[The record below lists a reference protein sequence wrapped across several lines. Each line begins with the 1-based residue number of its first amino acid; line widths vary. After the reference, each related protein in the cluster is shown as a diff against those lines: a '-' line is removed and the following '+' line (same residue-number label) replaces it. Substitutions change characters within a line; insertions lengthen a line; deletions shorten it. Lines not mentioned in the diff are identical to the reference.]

1 MRSSAL
7 SVVLAAC
14 SAFGGRVTESFNAG
28 WEFEEKGVSTA
39 VDQPHDGAIAGPFDP
54 KGWGA
59 TGMLPWKDRTAT
71 YRKTLV
77 LPKGTDGRRHF
88 FRFDGAMAHATAF
101 VNGMAAGR
109 GDYGYLGFA
118 FDATPYLR
126 AGTNVVEVRVDTY
139 NMRSRFYCGG
149 GLYRNA
155 WHVTTDAVRFDD
167 ESVFV
172 TTPAVSSEEATVL
185 VTGCVR
191 SHLSSASPAT
201 VTATLRDPDGTVVA
215 RREAKLDAA
224 AFAGTA
230 FELGLTVVK
239 PRLWRMKPGAALYTL
254 ELGLSSAAC
263 ADSLTKRVGFR
274 SFRFDADRGFFL
286 NGERVQLNGVNLH
299 SDLGPLGMAVEKG
312 AIRRQL
318 AVMREMGANAIRT
331 SHNPPSPEFLDLC
344 DEMGFFVWDETF
356 DKWNETCGRG
366 DEPLEEFVPRQ
377 LRRHVLR
384 DRNHPCVFVWSI
396 GNEITSNGAC
406 PPGQE
411 AWAGASEFGTT
422 PERCAVFR
430 AVVRALDATRPVGI
444 GSCFKSAIGRGDYAA
459 LDLTGWNYG
468 EQYLSMRAKYPAK
481 PVIYSESASAVSSFG
496 YYADHLPTNKTDYG
510 ENAEA
515 LDSYDRTA
523 APWSDIP
530 DREFER
536 MERDTFC
543 AGEFVWTGI
552 DYIGEPTP
560 REARSSYFGICD
572 LLALP
577 KDRYYLYRSHWNKEA
592 FTLHLVPHRWNFS
605 TSTSSLRLP
614 VYVYTS
620 ADEAELFVNGKSLGR
635 RRKDPGATMKNGY
648 YAGLPR
654 YRLVWDEVAYEPGE
668 ITVVAYGKDG
678 RKLGAETLRTAGPVA
693 DVRVDCEPPYD
704 DLVFARVTAVDAKGT
719 PVPDATNRV
728 AFDVRGPAK
737 ILAVGN
743 ADPFGM
749 ESFKEVSSHRL
760 YYGRLGVY
768 LKRTGEGPVSLDAR
782 LVPAEDRQERNGK

>member
-1 MRSSAL
+1 MKVCAL
-7 SVVLAAC
+7 SVVLAAW

-28 WEFEEKGVSTA
+28 WEFEEKGKAA
-39 VDQPHDGAIAGPFDP
+39 VVGLPHDWAIAGPFDP
-54 KGWGA
+54 QGWGA
-59 TGMLPWKDRTAT
+59 TGRLPWKDRTAT

-77 LPKGTDGRRHF
+77 LPKGADGKRHF

-101 VNGMAAGR
+101 VNGYPAGR

-126 AGTNVVEVRVDTY
+126 VGTNTVEVRVDTC
-139 NMRSRFYCGG
+139 NMKSRFYCGG
-149 GLYRNA
+149 GLYRNT
-155 WHVTTDAVRFDD
+155 WHVTTDEVRFDG

-172 TTPAVSSEEATVL
+172 QTPEVSSESAQLV
-185 VTGCVR
+185 VTGRVR
-191 SHLSSASPAT
+191 SHLASASSAT
-201 VTATLRDPDGTVVA
+201 VTATLRNPDGKVVA
-215 RREAKLDAA
+215 RCETKLDAA
-224 AFAGTA
+224 AFAGTDFRLSFSVA
-230 FELGLTVVK
+230 K
-239 PRLWRMKPGAALYTL
+239 PRLWQLKPAAALYTL
-254 ELGLSSAAC
+254 ELGLTSAAGT
-263 ADSLTKRVGFR
+263 DGLTKRVGFR
-274 SFRFDADRGFFL
+274 TFRFDADRGFFL

-318 AVMREMGANAIRT
+318 EVMRDMGANAIRT

-377 LRRHVLR
+377 LRKHVLR

-396 GNEITSNGAC
+396 GNEITSNGEC

-411 AWAGASEFGTT
+411 SWAGAREMGTT

-430 AVVRALDATRPVGI
+430 GVVRALDATRPVGI
-444 GSCFKSAIGRGDYAA
+444 GCCFKSAIGRGDYAA
-459 LDLTGWNYG
+459 LDLTGWNYS
-468 EQYLSMRAKYPAK
+468 EQYRAMREAYPAK

-496 YYADHLPTNKTDYG
+496 YYADLLPTNKTDYG
-510 ENAEA
+510 ENVEA
-515 LDSYDRTA
+515 VDSYDRTA
-523 APWSDIP
+523 APWADIP

-552 DYIGEPTP
+552 DYLGEPTP
-560 REARSSYFGICD
+560 RDARSSYFGICD

-577 KDRYYLYRSHWNKEA
+577 KDRYFLYRSHWNKKS
-592 FTLHLVPHRWNFS
+592 FTLHLVPHHWNFK
-605 TSTSSLRLP
+605 RGRVLP
-614 VYVYTS
+614 VYAYTS
-620 ADEAELFVNGKSLGR
+620 ADEAELFVNGKSFGR
-635 RRKDPGATMKNGY
+635 RRKNPEATMKDGY
-648 YAGLPR
+648 YAGMAR
-654 YRLVWDEVAYEPGE
+654 YRLIWEEVAYEPGE
-668 ITVVAYGKDG
+668 IKVVAYGKDG
-678 RKLGAETLRTAGPVA
+678 QVLGSETLRTAGPVA
-693 DVRVDCEPPYD
+693 AVRVDYEMPYD

-719 PVPDATNRV
+719 PVLDATNRV
-728 AFDVRGPAK
+728 TFAVEGPAK

-749 ESFKEVSSHRL
+749 DSFKDVSSHRL

-782 LVPAEDRQERNGK
+782 LVPAEDQQERNGK